1 MKKILFFAL
10 MSPFLGK
17 AQSTYPRVAGHVG
30 ILHPLVSFSTNGTE
44 FNFENSYRVGFPM
57 AINIWKTDKVGFSM
71 EVIPTIKS
79 ENGTSKVYNVTFH
92 PGILYRLSH
101 DLTFVGRAAF
111 ETSGRYGVTP
121 IFNQIIKRKKN
132 ANVYI
137 AVPFPIR
144 MGNDKSVSFGANLQ
158 FGVSF

>member
-1 MKKILFFAL
+1 
-10 MSPFLGK
+10 
-17 AQSTYPRVAGHVG
+17 
-30 ILHPLVSFSTNGTE
+30 
-44 FNFENSYRVGFPM
+44 M

-132 ANVYI
+132 AKVYI